1 MEYKYECPRCD
12 YSAVSSRRMSP
23 ECPKCSTLLFEEV
36 SEEDSP
42 LFESIG
48 KAAYGVL
55 PVENISR
62 IGKIISIDIGI
73 EQPVYESI
81 QSAFDGM
88 GYDAYLRSRNGRYH
102 VYLVERQK
110 DEKKSIFSS
119 PLMYIG
125 LFVATVLSTIF
136 AGYSLSVPLV
146 EEGLM
151 ESPWVGAFSF
161 SFGLMAIL
169 GCHEMGH
176 KIQSIRSGISSSWPY
191 FIPMPFLPLGTLG
204 ALIKMKS
211 AIPTK
216 NDAILLGASG
226 PLVGVVVAIPVV
238 IIGMKLS
245 YIAPAAS
252 FGEEGFYLGNSLLF
266 MILSSFSLHVPEGM
280 SIWMHPLAFAG
291 WVGLFVTMLNLL
303 PAGQLDGGH
312 VIRAIFGEKGHLAIS
327 KMTVQILIFLG
338 LLGILSEWG
347 VLEGIQQYTWSGW
360 LIWGLLS
367 HFITKGG
374 HPGPL
379 NELEPISTS
388 SKIIAAL
395 ALIAFVVCF
404 VPVPIIVG

>member
-42 LFESIG
+42 LFDSIG

-62 IGKIISIDIGI
+62 IGKIISIDIGT
-73 EQPVYESI
+73 EKPVYDSI
-81 QSAFDGM
+81 HNAFDGM

-161 SFGLMAIL
+161 SLGLMAIL

-176 KIQSIRSGISSSWPY
+176 KVQSIRSGISSSWPY

-226 PLVGVVVAIPVV
+226 PLVGVIVAIPVV

-245 YIAPAAS
+245 YVVPATS

-327 KMTVQILIFLG
+327 KMTVQMLIFLG

-395 ALIAFVVCF
+395 ALITFVVCF

>member
-245 YIAPAAS
+245 YIVPAAS